1 MSLLQEVSGMPVDMD
16 LFRGVAGKTRDQLM
30 ETSRRR
36 FFGPGETL
44 FHQGDAS
51 TDLILILEGMVK
63 IWRVAPDGTSITL
76 TVVGAG
82 EPIGTLHAVEEIP
95 HTATATALIPT
106 RVIDWPIE
114 QMRALM
120 QSDSALT
127 GNVLA
132 VVSRYARLM
141 IERLEEVSTVS
152 VEGRIARA
160 LCRAASAAN
169 VLNVDADIRLSR
181 QDIADMSSSTLP
193 TVSRIMSRWRERGV
207 IAGHR
212 GRVRILDSKTLCAIA
227 GWTDEGAEPSGQ

>member
-1 MSLLQEVSGMPVDMD
+1 MPVDMD
-16 LFRGVAGKTRDQLM
+16 LFRAVKDKTRDALL
-30 ETSRRR
+30 ETGRRMSFAR
-36 FFGPGETL
+36 DETL

-63 IWRVAPDGTSITL
+63 IWRVAPDGSSITL

-82 EPIGTLHAVEEIP
+82 EPIGTLHAVEEMP
-95 HTATATALIPT
+95 HTATATALVPT

-120 QSDSALT
+120 QSDAALT
-127 GNVLA
+127 SNVLA
-132 VVSRYARLM
+132 VVARYATLM
-141 IERLEEVSTVS
+141 IKRLEEVSTVS
-152 VEGRIARA
+152 VEGRVARA

-193 TVSRIMSRWRERGV
+193 TVSRIMSRWRERGL

-212 GRVRILDSKTLCAIA
+212 GRVRILDAKTLCAIA
-227 GWTDEGAEPSGQ
+227 GWPDEGAERPG